1 MLESVYSFF
10 LYVKSR
16 TKCDDDDENSLWRR
30 KEKKKFVKCL
40 VQIPFESMRW
50 HRRDME
56 RDKVRNGERSEQLL
70 LRDIFSSGNGYYCY
84 C

>member
-1 MLESVYSFF
+1 MFESAYIFF
-10 LYVKSR
+10 LLYVKSR

-30 KEKKKFVKCL
+30 KKKKFVKCL